1 MWGVVSEVTGLSLT
15 LSQWLSSGLEVKKY
29 NPVNVFYTAVVWAL
43 WKSFVFRVSAGKE
56 GMRRV
61 MVNCVKLLRNWGLVN
76 NSEDEAYFTPQVI
89 ACRDGSGY
97 CNCADVSNSW
107 ICPNFTDVCESR
119 VNCGDLVGFD
129 HTARVSGKKLT

>member
-76 NSEDEAYFTPQVI
+76 NSEDEGQLVIWACALEARSVRLERMAWTPPDDDE
-89 ACRDGSGY
+89 RS
-97 CNCADVSNSW
+97 
-107 ICPNFTDVCESR
+107 
-119 VNCGDLVGFD
+119 
-129 HTARVSGKKLT
+129 